1 MERQSHLK
9 IDSVKIFGERHTGT
23 NALNLFIRENF
34 NLSFKYY
41 DFLGWKH
48 RLAPR
53 KSEWVKHDT
62 SNTLFIFLFR
72 NPYSWLSSMYREPY
86 YHHYLKIN
94 DRPFEEFLKF
104 SIEDY
109 ENAICLWNQKNE
121 SYLKMSREVKY
132 SLNIRIEDFRLDQE
146 NIHSSIARIT
156 GQNSGDFIQL
166 SGYINGRGIEQDK
179 SIDSSLAVPKLT
191 KSEINFI
198 NSFLSRSIMRKI
210 GYDFL

>member
-1 MERQSHLK
+1 MK

-23 NALNLFIRENF
+23 NAINLFIRENF
-34 NLSFKYY
+34 DLTFKYY

-48 RLAPR
+48 RLAPK

-72 NPYSWLSSMYREPY
+72 NPYALFRSMFKEPY

-94 DRPFEEFLKF
+94 DRSFDEFLKF

-109 ENAICLWNQKNE
+109 ENSICLWNQKNE
-121 SYLKMSREVKY
+121 SYLRMSKEVKH
-132 SLNIRIEDFRLDQE
+132 SINIRIEDFRLDQE
-146 NIHSSIARIT
+146 RIHSLIANAI
-156 GQNSGDFIQL
+156 GQNSRKL
-166 SGYINGRGIEQDK
+166 VELTSYINGRGIEENK
-179 SIDSSLAVPKLT
+179 SIDSSLAIPELT
-191 KSEINFI
+191 KLEKNFI
-198 NSFLSRSIMRKI
+198 NSYLSRSIMRKI

>member
-1 MERQSHLK
+1 MK

-23 NALNLFIRENF
+23 NAINLFIRENF
-34 NLSFKYY
+34 DLTFKYY

-48 RLAPR
+48 RLAPK

-72 NPYSWLSSMYREPY
+72 NPYAWLRSMYKEPY

-94 DRPFEEFLKF
+94 DRSFDEFLKF

-109 ENAICLWNQKNE
+109 ENSICLWNQKNE
-121 SYLKMSREVKY
+121 SYLRMSKEVKH
-132 SLNIRIEDFRLDQE
+132 SINIRIEDFRLDQE
-146 NIHSSIARIT
+146 RIHSLIANAI
-156 GQNSGDFIQL
+156 GQNSRKL
-166 SGYINGRGIEQDK
+166 VELTSYINGRGIEENK
-179 SIDSSLAVPKLT
+179 SIDSSLAIPELT
-191 KSEINFI
+191 KLEKNFI
-198 NSFLSRSIMRKI
+198 NSYLSRSIMRKI

>member
-1 MERQSHLK
+1 MK

-23 NALNLFIRENF
+23 NAINLFIRENF
-34 NLSFKYY
+34 DLTFKYY

-48 RLAPR
+48 RLAPK

-72 NPYSWLSSMYREPY
+72 NPYAWLRSMYKEPY

-94 DRPFEEFLKF
+94 DRSFDEFLKF

-109 ENAICLWNQKNE
+109 ENSICLWNQKNE
-121 SYLKMSREVKY
+121 SYLRMSKEVKH
-132 SLNIRIEDFRLDQE
+132 SINIRIEDFRLDQKR
-146 NIHSSIARIT
+146 IHSLIANAI
-156 GQNSGDFIQL
+156 GQNSSKIVEL
-166 SGYINGRGIEQDK
+166 TSYINGRGIEENK
-179 SIDSSLAVPKLT
+179 SIDFSLAIPELT
-191 KSEINFI
+191 KLEKNFI
-198 NSFLSRSIMRKI
+198 NSYLSRSIMRKI

>member
-1 MERQSHLK
+1 MK
-9 IDSVKIFGERHTGT
+9 INSIKIFGERHTGT

-34 NLSFKYY
+34 DLRFKYY

-48 RLAPR
+48 RLAPK
-53 KSEWVKHDT
+53 KSEWVKHET

-121 SYLKMSREVKY
+121 SYLRMSREVKH
-132 SLNIRIEDFRLDQE
+132 SLNIRIEDFRLDQA
-146 NIHSSIARIT
+146 NIHSSIARVT
-156 GQNSGDFIQL
+156 GQNSAESIQL
-166 SGYINGRGIEQDK
+166 SGYINGRGVEENK
-179 SIDSSLAVPKLT
+179 SIDSSLAIPELT
-191 KSEINFI
+191 KLEINFI

>member
-1 MERQSHLK
+1 MK
-9 IDSVKIFGERHTGT
+9 IDSLKIFGERHTGT
-23 NALNLFIRENF
+23 NALKLFIRENF
-34 NLSFKYY
+34 DLRSKYY

-48 RLAPR
+48 RLAPK

-109 ENAICLWNQKNE
+109 ENAICMWNQKNE
-121 SYLKMSREVKY
+121 SYLRMSKEVRH
-132 SLNIRIEDFRLDQE
+132 SLNIRIEDFRLDQA
-146 NIHSSIARIT
+146 NIHSSIAKAI
-156 GQNSGDFIQL
+156 GQNTTEFIEL
-166 SGYINGRGIEQDK
+166 SGYINGRGLEEDK

-191 KSEINFI
+191 KSEKNFI
-198 NSFLSRSIMRKI
+198 NSYLSRSIMRKI